1 MCMQKLRPVPDRL
14 RGLTLIELIVFIV
27 IVGVALAGIAA
38 AINYNVQ
45 HTADPVVKKQALAV
59 AESLLEE
66 IMLQNYSDP
75 DGTNAGESGRTD
87 WDDID
92 DYNGY
97 SRSGI
102 SSVDAPATTIPGLEK
117 YNVVSVAVDAVT
129 AFNGIAAGEVK
140 HVTVKVSGPI
150 NTTVILEGYR
160 TNYTGP

>member
-1 MCMQKLRPVPDRL
+1 MCMQKLRPVPDHQ

-45 HTADPVVKKQALAV
+45 HTTDPVVKKQALAV

-75 DGTNAGESGRTD
+75 DGTNTGESGRTD

-102 SSVDAPATTIPGLEK
+102 SSVDAPSTTIPGLEK
-117 YNVVSVAVDAVT
+117 YNVVSVTVDATT
-129 AFNGIAAGEVK
+129 AFSGIAAGEVK
-140 HVTVKVSGPI
+140 HITVKVSGPI
-150 NTTVILEGYR
+150 NTTVTLEGYR